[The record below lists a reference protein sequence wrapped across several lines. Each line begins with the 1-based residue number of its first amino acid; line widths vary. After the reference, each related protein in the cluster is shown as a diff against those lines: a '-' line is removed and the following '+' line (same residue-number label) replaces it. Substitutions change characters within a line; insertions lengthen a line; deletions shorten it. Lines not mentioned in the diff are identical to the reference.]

1 MYAVLAPNMELVHM
15 VPLSISFQGKP
26 LDILH
31 RRPMFQEMFKKER
44 PVLKDVYICG
54 RQLGKT
60 VSISSSILMHC
71 WWRDYFRMLYISPM
85 SIYTQR
91 LHSMFMQP
99 MIQGKLLPWQVMDR
113 DCVSNVG
120 EKSFIGGSRYV
131 GIACFNNAGNSLGLS
146 SDWAIFDECTLG
158 NTLLSKSE
166 KSSDILVDFV
176 PGDAIFSFDES
187 TKRIERD
194 TVKSVVHKGKRH
206 AWRLTLGNGL
216 HIECTGNERIMSDG
230 GWIYLADILPW
241 EEANRCP
248 RTSKIKALR
257 SQAGANGLWNSSW
270 RLVPV
275 KNRWWKNKRI
285 SQVLRDAWRL
295 PGKILQPKG
304 GRAWGSSEDKT
315 AHSGEQGLG
324 SGELCVWIPVGILP
338 RAYSPSVLHGHI
350 RQRLAEKE
358 SHERVVE
365 QADLGGGSVV
375 VDGRRE
381 HKQGREA
388 RGIQY
393 PGIPGTRSRHAGIVP
408 EQDGGA
414 VQVEANTESTEGRVL
429 LGNFG
434 PTQGVE
440 DPHRKHAPVLVSRD
454 GIQMGLHRNRNP
466 LHLPSLWRNLRSAWA
481 ASPLGL
487 LLQRGMLGA
496 TDQGDK
502 EEVGTEITGL
512 QKRKIEGEI
521 LGESGGIQGAQQA
534 DHETPD
540 GGPGAPCSYV
550 GKEACQ
556 ERGSI
561 LPGDLPLLR
570 EPVPGGRQHLQE
582 NPVLRIQGLP
592 IGGGQAEG
600 QAGSVQRHEEE
611 VRAGGAGLRILR
623 GHVPDE
629 PQDIKGISEVQKERV
644 LQEVLEPILQE
655 NDGKAG
661 TGSAQNDSMPPLQER
676 VRLHPAVQ
684 KVSSFLRGC
693 GLLEGEKKDDAPRHE
708 DYSQIV
714 GIAYIGVQDVYDL
727 ETEKNHTFFA
737 NGIGVHNCQDL
748 NADFIPQIREVVG
761 TSDYRYESYFGTA
774 RGVDNTLTTIYE
786 GSTQNIWKMECPKCK
801 HENYPTMHGNVL
813 DMIQKEGICCVK
825 CKGLLDVDRGSWQRT
840 FEYDPISRDM
850 EGYHVPQIIVKDRL
864 TPHSRYIDTIYN
876 KLHGSMAYS
885 EAKFL
890 QEVLGIPTS
899 QGGVPLTQQDIKA
912 VSTLEIPQD
921 GSGWDMDQYHNVTG
935 GVDWGGAEIVSFTV
949 GALVG
954 YRDGKFDCFAALRPT
969 GLPDESRHY
978 VVGDFLKKASRY
990 KVRLVGADA
999 GFVGSVQN
1007 PNLEAY
1013 MGVQVGSIAYGTT
1026 RKFFVPQTNN
1036 CFTVDRTTLIYI
1048 VISLIKMKKIR
1059 FPKDPWFDQ
1068 YTRDLLAIYTED
1080 SVNSHGITVRRYC
1093 RYKDRPDDF
1102 LHALGYAVFMCALG
1116 MVDLPAMAG
1125 MPSDSSLNAPYIRD
1139 IGEEMGRFGG

>member
-31 RRPMFQEMFKKER
+31 RRPMFQEMFKKGR
-44 PVLKDVYICG
+44 PVRKDVYICG
-54 RQLGKT
+54 RQIGKFLSLDTPIPTPEGWTTMGEIKEGDVIFSEDGTPSKVTQATPVMYGKDCYELEFDNGEKIVAGGEHLWKVSRSSNPRSRHGKPRIVNTLELIGLMPKSKKGPRYSIVATDPILCPDKDLPIDPYVLGVWLGDGTSRNGQITSCVTDVDEMMANIKASGYETGDILRSKDPSRENTVNFNVVGLNTQLKDGELRCDKHIPEAYFRSSFEQRLSLLRGLMDTDGCVRKNGGCEITQKNKDICIGVRELLATLGVKSRLNKKTVRIKGKNPRDEVYWTVEFATMLPVFRLSRKAERHSIETKGHPRNKRHYIHSITKVDSVPVRCIAVDHPSHMYLCGRTMIPTHNT

-71 WWRDYFRMLYISPM
+71 WWRNYFRMMYVAPM

-99 MIQGKLLPWQVMDR
+99 MIQGKMLPWEIVDR
-113 DCVSNVG
+113 DCICNVN
-120 EKSFIGGSRYV
+120 EKSFVGGSRYV
-131 GIACFNNAGNSLGLS
+131 GISCFGNASNSLGIS
-146 SDWAIFDECTLG
+146 VDW
-158 NTLLSKSE
+158 
-166 KSSDILVDFV
+166 
-176 PGDAIFSFDES
+176 
-187 TKRIERD
+187 
-194 TVKSVVHKGKRH
+194 
-206 AWRLTLGNGL
+206 
-216 HIECTGNERIMSDG
+216 
-230 GWIYLADILPW
+230 
-241 EEANRCP
+241 
-248 RTSKIKALR
+248 
-257 SQAGANGLWNSSW
+257 
-270 RLVPV
+270 
-275 KNRWWKNKRI
+275 
-285 SQVLRDAWRL
+285 
-295 PGKILQPKG
+295 
-304 GRAWGSSEDKT
+304 
-315 AHSGEQGLG
+315 
-324 SGELCVWIPVGILP
+324 
-338 RAYSPSVLHGHI
+338 
-350 RQRLAEKE
+350 
-358 SHERVVE
+358 
-365 QADLGGGSVV
+365 
-375 VDGRRE
+375 
-381 HKQGREA
+381 
-388 RGIQY
+388 
-393 PGIPGTRSRHAGIVP
+393 
-408 EQDGGA
+408 
-414 VQVEANTESTEGRVL
+414 
-429 LGNFG
+429 
-434 PTQGVE
+434 
-440 DPHRKHAPVLVSRD
+440 
-454 GIQMGLHRNRNP
+454 
-466 LHLPSLWRNLRSAWA
+466 
-481 ASPLGL
+481 
-487 LLQRGMLGA
+487 
-496 TDQGDK
+496 
-502 EEVGTEITGL
+502 
-512 QKRKIEGEI
+512 I
-521 LGESGGIQGAQQA
+521 LG
-534 DHETPD
+534 
-540 GGPGAPCSYV
+540 
-550 GKEACQ
+550 
-556 ERGSI
+556 
-561 LPGDLPLLR
+561 
-570 EPVPGGRQHLQE
+570 
-582 NPVLRIQGLP
+582 
-592 IGGGQAEG
+592 
-600 QAGSVQRHEEE
+600 
-611 VRAGGAGLRILR
+611 
-623 GHVPDE
+623 DE
-629 PQDIKGISEVQKERV
+629 I
-644 LQEVLEPILQE
+644 
-655 NDGKAG
+655 
-661 TGSAQNDSMPPLQER
+661 
-676 VRLHPAVQ
+676 
-684 KVSSFLRGC
+684 
-693 GLLEGEKKDDAPRHE
+693 
-708 DYSQIV
+708 
-714 GIAYIGVQDVYDL
+714 
-727 ETEKNHTFFA
+727 
-737 NGIGVHNCQDL
+737 QDL
-748 NADFIPQIREVVG
+748 NLDFIPQIREVVG

-786 GSTQNIWKMECPKCK
+786 GSTQNIWKMPCPKCK

-978 VVGDFLKKASRY
+978 VVGDFLKRASRY

-1102 LHALGYAVFMCALG
+1102 LHALGYAIFMCALG

-1125 MPSDSSLNAPYIRD
+1125 MPSDSSLNAPYIKD